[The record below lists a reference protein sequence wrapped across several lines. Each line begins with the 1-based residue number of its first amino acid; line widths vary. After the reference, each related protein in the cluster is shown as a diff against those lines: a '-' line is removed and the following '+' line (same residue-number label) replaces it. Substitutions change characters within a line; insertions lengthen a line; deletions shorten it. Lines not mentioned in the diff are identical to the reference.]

1 MYAYTIVSTTSTR
14 QTHSELC
21 QRDTKKDVLE
31 DRVSLAERI
40 ASSAVRCFRLESYQ
54 VFYRDATLPIVML
67 EKHRVSHRQIESHL
81 LASSTPVRNNGL
93 VTNETGQSQTS
104 YLTGIANHTCWYH
117 RLRYGKIDV
126 VVNER
131 AVIEVGKR
139 SSRLN
144 QETCSFVRK
153 KGVMVLKH
161 AQRKHRY
168 IAGT

>member
-104 YLTGIANHTCWYH
+104 YLTGIANHTCWYR
-117 RLRYGKIDV
+117 RLQY
-126 VVNER
+126 
-131 AVIEVGKR
+131 
-139 SSRLN
+139 
-144 QETCSFVRK
+144 
-153 KGVMVLKH
+153 
-161 AQRKHRY
+161 
-168 IAGT
+168 